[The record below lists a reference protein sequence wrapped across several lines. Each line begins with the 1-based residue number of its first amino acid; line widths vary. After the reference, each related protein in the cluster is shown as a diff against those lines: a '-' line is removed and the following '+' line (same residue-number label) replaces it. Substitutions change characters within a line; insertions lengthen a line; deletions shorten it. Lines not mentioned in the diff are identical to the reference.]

1 MCRAEALGLVPP
13 RHLLSGTFRQSH
25 RPTRVSVSTSLKP
38 DATLF
43 PNGLVVPT
51 YAAVVSFPQGD
62 GSTTCWR

>member
-51 YAAVVSFPQGD
+51 
-62 GSTTCWR
+62 